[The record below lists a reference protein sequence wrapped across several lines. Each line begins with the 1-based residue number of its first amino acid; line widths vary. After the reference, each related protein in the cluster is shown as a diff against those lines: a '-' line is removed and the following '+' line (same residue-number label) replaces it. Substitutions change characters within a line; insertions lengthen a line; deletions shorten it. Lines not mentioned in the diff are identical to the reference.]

1 MIEIINNNGKI
12 IFMGA
17 EMGNYKGLI
26 SNNDLKNRFE
36 SEEDLLWLY
45 YDYLESIK
53 QNESAKKGWKSSIA
67 SIYKTSK
74 LFTNVYA

>member
-53 QNESAKKGWKSSIA
+53 
-67 SIYKTSK
+67 
-74 LFTNVYA
+74 